1 MLSLSADITESD
13 IDLRLINGDK
23 TAAAGDIQ
31 YGLSLM
37 NFAEAFASRDEE
49 ALAAARGALLAEAG
63 PEVLVDAA
71 GVAANFQRMVRIA
84 DSTGI
89 PLDERGAILSYG
101 VVKEL
106 DLRRFES
113 AQNTPRGGLKQRLL
127 SLVAK
132 PLARRAFKRIGG

>member
-1 MLSLSADITESD
+1 MLSLSADINESD
-13 IDLRLINGDK
+13 VDLRLINGDK

-37 NFAEAFASRDEE
+37 NFAQAFASRDEE
-49 ALAAARGALLAEAG
+49 ALATARKALHAEAG

-89 PLDERGAILSYG
+89 PQDERAAVMSYG

-106 DLRRFES
+106 GLRRFLS
-113 AQNTPRGGLKQRLL
+113 AQNTPRSGLKQKIL

-132 PLARRAFKRIGG
+132 PLARRKFKSISE